1 MIPRM
6 TEEIP
11 KFMMKEENEGLSSA
25 LLRHGMTMEE
35 DGMVTIIASVDQEAR
50 IAGMRFGISG
60 GKCSGLFKAAS
71 LWKTAAS
78 NLLCKVELDLEDFEF
93 PRSGSQPRNLS
104 LWKDG
109 SETELSF
116 LSLDNNNEATHLGED
131 DVMEV
136 MGEAELC
143 LRAVIVPLDVDRA
156 EVILGAIPMSRSR
169 LEEIWE
175 SPGTENIPMLPVLE
189 DTLTLRIGPQENSDK
204 PGIGMDILP
213 VLEMNQ
219 KDFGR

>member
-1 MIPRM
+1 M

-35 DGMVTIIASVDQEAR
+35 ERMVTIIACVDQEAR
-50 IAGMRFGISG
+50 IAGMRFCISG
-60 GKCSGLFKAAS
+60 EKCSGLFKAAS

-78 NLLCKVELDLEDFEF
+78 NLMCKVEVDLEDFEF

-104 LWKDG
+104 LWRDG
-109 SETELSF
+109 SEIQLSF
-116 LSLDNNNEATHLGED
+116 FYLDNNNEATYLGED
-131 DVMEV
+131 DVIEV
-136 MGEAELC
+136 MGEPELC

-156 EVILGAIPMSRSR
+156 ELILGAIPMSRSR
-169 LEEIWE
+169 LEEIWGN
-175 SPGTENIPMLPVLE
+175 PGTEKIPMLPLLE
-189 DTLTLRIGPQENSDK
+189 DTLTLGIGPQENSDK
-204 PGIGMDILP
+204 PGIGIDILP
-213 VLEMNQ
+213 VLEMNP